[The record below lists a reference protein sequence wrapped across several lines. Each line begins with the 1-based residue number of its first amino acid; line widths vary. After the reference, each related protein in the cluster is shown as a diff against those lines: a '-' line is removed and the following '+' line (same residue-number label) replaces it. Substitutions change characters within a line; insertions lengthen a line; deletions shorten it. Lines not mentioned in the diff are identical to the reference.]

1 MNRAIRPILLM
12 VLALAGVARL
22 WAVGDA
28 PGLYQKGMDAYLQGD
43 YDQAIL
49 CAAKSLEL
57 DPTYTKSK
65 DLLSV
70 LIVEKEQ
77 GEQTEIWLDGKQ
89 RNLPAPKTTADQT
102 ITAEL
107 NKLKSRVKKLEGR
120 RGFDELEHR
129 IQVVADLME
138 KTTDGQY
145 QELRDAQVQT
155 QERLETL
162 VKGQTGQGSNLFW
175 LFVLVCLSLV
185 LSVWAHFRRGPKPAR
200 RLTGENDLG

>member
-1 MNRAIRPILLM
+1 MSRTIRPILLA
-12 VLALAGVARL
+12 VLALAGFARL

-28 PGLYQKGMDAYLQGD
+28 AGLYQKGMDAYLQGD

-57 DPTYTKSK
+57 DPSYTKSK
-65 DLLSV
+65 DLLSI

-89 RNLPAPKTTADQT
+89 RNLPAPKTTDPNLSS
-102 ITAEL
+102 EL
-107 NKLKSRVKKLEGR
+107 DKLNSRVKKIEGR

-155 QERLETL
+155 QQRLDTL
-162 VKGQTGQGSNLFW
+162 VKGQTGQGTNLFW

-185 LSVWAHFRRGPKPAR
+185 LSVWAHFRRDPKQAR
-200 RLTGENDLG
+200 RLAGENEPG